1 MWRSFSRTMAPR
13 YGSRGP
19 QDSNHPPGARQ
30 EPWWQQAGLPASGGT
45 QPPSRGQ
52 QWFQPRP
59 PGKEVS
65 HRRCPPR
72 GTGRQGG
79 GTAAAVSSQ
88 LYLDS
93 RGNLILLQKDV
104 IMRVEPSDQL
114 TGFYSL
120 FPHVKK
126 DGGLHP
132 ILDPRCLNAFIKVLP
147 FKMLTTSYILEA
159 VEKGDWFTSVDLRDT
174 YFYVPICP
182 DHRPFLCFALQGQAY
197 QFKVLPFGLSLS
209 PRVFT
214 SRTWTTG

>member
-1 MWRSFSRTMAPR
+1 MVLGVPR
-13 YGSRGP
+13 IQTTPLALARSRGGSKLVSRP
-19 QDSNHPPGARQ
+19 LVVHNRRHVDSSGFSPVLPVKRCPTGDAPPGVRDD
-30 EPWWQQAGLPASGGT
+30 
-45 QPPSRGQ
+45 
-52 QWFQPRP
+52 RP
-59 PGKEVS
+59 GP
-65 HRRCPPR
+65 HR
-72 GTGRQGG
+72 GG

-104 IMRVEPSDQL
+104 IMRVESSDQL